1 MLYNMNMV
9 LFCVGRSLRHLFL
22 EGMGNAVVYLSALFP
37 DGGVLSVFVVRIS
50 FLCCLG
56 GAEKRWTQVRV
67 LR

>member
-1 MLYNMNMV
+1 MLYNMNIV
-9 LFCVGRSLRHLFL
+9 LFCVGRSLLRLFF
-22 EGMGNAVVYLSALFP
+22 EGMGKAVACLPALFP
-37 DGGVLSVFVVRIS
+37 DGAVLSVFVVRIS